1 MIKILILEDDHER
14 HVQFKNNF
22 VNCEI
27 TIVETVKEAIKE
39 LVENQFDYLFL
50 DHDLGGQVNV
60 NSIEENTGGAVARFL
75 RDHPDRMPNLV
86 ILHSLNMAGCKY
98 MKNILPDSVMM
109 PFAWNKMTIDNFE
122 YMTVFKRIA
131 ESQNQQIEY
140 GKL

>member
-1 MIKILILEDDHER
+1 MRILILEDNDER
-14 HVQFKNNF
+14 LTQFQRNLCG
-22 VNCEI
+22 CELMI
-27 TIVETVKEAIKE
+27 VKEAIYAINYLNNEKWD
-39 LVENQFDYLFL
+39 VLFL